1 MTEKQKPKLVA
12 YLESL
17 EIKKRD
23 KEEAKKRRILA
34 DLRAGFTNP
43 LKALTH
49 IAWSLSE
56 KGGRREEDDAVL
68 LAGLF
73 ALHPEPGSVS
83 LAAGL
88 RPLAEKS
95 ESIELR
101 FRALLDCDRE
111 DLGVHLRHA
120 VSLVGSAETAIDF
133 NDLQRAIWGWSHED
147 RYVQRGWA
155 RAFWAGRGAEPSDVS
170 ATTEA

>member
-1 MTEKQKPKLVA
+1 MTEHPKKHRLVE

-17 EIKKRD
+17 VRGED
-23 KEEAKKRRILA
+23 KSRQRRVLA
-34 DLRAGFTNP
+34 ELRGGFTNP

-49 IAWSLSE
+49 VAWSLSE

-88 RPLAEKS
+88 RRLADKS

-133 NDLQRAIWGWSHED
+133 NDLQRAIWGWGHED
-147 RYVQRGWA
+147 RYVQRAWA
-155 RAFWAGRGAEPSDVS
+155 RAFWAGRGAENSDVS
-170 ATTEA
+170 VTTEA